1 MNLKEL
7 AAHLKLSPTTA
18 SRALNGYPEVREQ
31 TRQRVIEAAHRL
43 HYQPSQS
50 AQRLATGRSRTI
62 GHIIPRSQQT
72 VLGPHFA
79 EIIAGISDTSS
90 QHGYDSQLS
99 VVADD
104 DEENYYKEVIAS
116 RRVDGFVVHGPRVND
131 RRIKL
136 LSDLGIPFIVH
147 GRSDVKLAYSWMDVN
162 NRSALKRATE
172 FLIDLGHESIG
183 FLNGTEYMYFAAR
196 RRIGYLDAF
205 KERGL
210 SIDTSL
216 MFSDELTEAYGF
228 EASTELLLRK
238 NIPSALVVSGI
249 LPAYGALR
257 AITHHGLSVPDD
269 LSIITYDDKLSY
281 LPNSGVIPLF
291 TAMRSSIR
299 DAGTRLIEL
308 LVQRIEEPDAAPLQ
322 ELWEAELVVGQSTG
336 RPRASV
342 NSV

>member
-1 MNLKEL
+1 
-7 AAHLKLSPTTA
+7 
-18 SRALNGYPEVREQ
+18 
-31 TRQRVIEAAHRL
+31 
-43 HYQPSQS
+43 
-50 AQRLATGRSRTI
+50 
-62 GHIIPRSQQT
+62 
-72 VLGPHFA
+72 
-79 EIIAGISDTSS
+79 
-90 QHGYDSQLS
+90 
-99 VVADD
+99 
-104 DEENYYKEVIAS
+104 
-116 RRVDGFVVHGPRVND
+116 
-131 RRIKL
+131 
-136 LSDLGIPFIVH
+136 
-147 GRSDVKLAYSWMDVN
+147 MDVN

-172 FLIDLGHESIG
+172 FLLDLGHESIG

-210 SIDTSL
+210 KADTSL

-228 EASTELLLRK
+228 EASSELLSRK

-257 AITHHGLSVPDD
+257 AITHRGLSVPDD

-308 LVQRIEEPDAAPLQ
+308 LVQRIEEPDAPPLQ

-336 RPRASV
+336 RPRTSL

>member
-7 AAHLKLSPTTA
+7 AAHLELSPTTV
-18 SRALNGYPEVREQ
+18 SRALNGYPEVREK
-31 TRQRVIEAAHRL
+31 TRQRVIEAAQRL
-43 HYQPSQS
+43 QYQPSQS
-50 AQRLATGRSRTI
+50 AQRLATGRSCTI

-104 DEENYYKEVIAS
+104 EEEDFYKEVIAS

-131 RRIKL
+131 GRIQL
-136 LSDLGIPFIVH
+136 LNDHGIPYIVH
-147 GRSDVKLAYSWMDVN
+147 GRSDVSLPYSWMDVN

-172 FLIDLGHESIG
+172 FLIDLGHETIG
-183 FLNGTEYMYFAAR
+183 FLNGTEHMYFAAR
-196 RRIGYLDAF
+196 RKIGYLDALE
-205 KERGL
+205 ERGL
-210 SIDTSL
+210 SVDTAL

-228 EASTELLLRK
+228 EATSTLLSRTDL
-238 NIPSALVVSGI
+238 PSALVVSGI

-257 AITHHGLSVPDD
+257 AITHQGLRVPDD

-281 LPNSGVIPLF
+281 LPNSGDIPLF

-308 LVQRIEEPDAAPLQ
+308 LVQRIDDPDAPPLQ

-336 RPRASV
+336 RPRAPL
-342 NSV
+342 NSG